1 MTQIDKIN
9 HKEILISKILKK
21 KTIIGVIGLGYV
33 GLPLSI
39 LFAKKKFKVLGFDS
53 NKNKVKLINSEK
65 SYIERIFDSEINLL
79 LKRGKCFSEFEKI
92 TECDVI
98 IICVPTP
105 LKNKNIPDL
114 SSIKNTII
122 SIKNKLRPGQLLI
135 LESTSY
141 PGTTREEV
149 VQKLDK
155 NLIPGKNFFIGFSSE
170 RINPGFNER
179 TINQVPKVVSGYSN
193 DCLEIISKF
202 YHTGFK
208 KIVKAKSLEIAEF
221 SKLLEN
227 IYRAVNI
234 GFINEMKFVAD
245 KMKLDIYEILKV
257 ASTKPF
263 GFRPFNPGPGIGG
276 HCIPID
282 PHYLYWKAK
291 KKGIKANFIKLSA
304 ETNFAVINFIQK
316 KITKILKVSK
326 IKKNSSKILILGI
339 AYKKN
344 VDDLRESASINLIK
358 KLQKDKYKNIEY
370 SDPHIKDT
378 ILTREFSFNKK
389 SLNLNP
395 RNLKKFDIVIL
406 MTDHDKFDYKMI
418 YENSQRIIDCRGR
431 YSLDHKVYRA

>member
-1 MTQIDKIN
+1 M
-9 HKEILISKILKK
+9 
-21 KTIIGVIGLGYV
+21 
-33 GLPLSI
+33 
-39 LFAKKKFKVLGFDS
+39 
-53 NKNKVKLINSEK
+53 
-65 SYIERIFDSEINLL
+65 R
-79 LKRGKCFSEFEKI
+79 
-92 TECDVI
+92 
-98 IICVPTP
+98 
-105 LKNKNIPDL
+105 
-114 SSIKNTII
+114 
-122 SIKNKLRPGQLLI
+122 
-135 LESTSY
+135 
-141 PGTTREEV
+141 
-149 VQKLDK
+149 
-155 NLIPGKNFFIGFSSE
+155 
-170 RINPGFNER
+170 
-179 TINQVPKVVSGYSN
+179 
-193 DCLEIISKF
+193 
-202 YHTGFK
+202 
-208 KIVKAKSLEIAEF
+208 
-221 SKLLEN
+221 
-227 IYRAVNI
+227 
-234 GFINEMKFVAD
+234 
-245 KMKLDIYEILKV
+245 
-257 ASTKPF
+257 
-263 GFRPFNPGPGIGG
+263 
-276 HCIPID
+276 
-282 PHYLYWKAK
+282 HYLYWKAK